1 MKTRDERLSIK
12 MSTITTKDQPSKRTG
27 SLGSLPEYSEIAPS
41 PLISACLETGSC
53 KITVVSP
60 SQDKSIQ
67 GDVLKCKQ
75 TTIIKMKKNNRDTE
89 VEFTGNL
96 VEKHESSQ
104 ASSRITWDN
113 NMDFLL
119 SIIGFAVDLANVW
132 RFPYLCYR
140 NGGGAFLIPYVLML
154 VFGAMP
160 LFYMEIVLGQF
171 HSQGPIS
178 LWKICPIFKGVGYCA
193 VLVAFY
199 VSFYYNVI
207 IGWSFYYLLQTF
219 TRTLPW
225 TNCNNTWNTNLCA
238 KSCIEEQTN
247 ITCEYLRSPSKEYFN
262 REVLKIQ
269 ESDGF
274 ENLGLPIW
282 QLTLC
287 LMVIYILLYLS
298 LFKGVKSSGKV
309 VWITATMPYILL
321 SILLIRGLLLPGA
334 LSGIHFYL
342 IPNLKALQKASV
354 WTEAA
359 IQIFY
364 SVGAGFGVHLAYASY
379 NKFDNNCYRD
389 CLITSAVNSFTSFF
403 SGFVIFT
410 YLGYMAKSQNKDIS
424 KVAAQGPGLVFEVYP
439 EAVATLP
446 GSHIWS
452 FLFFIMLIMLGMD
465 SAMGGLECVITGI
478 MDEFK
483 ETFRKYNISRELF
496 TAFIV
501 FSSFL
506 VALSCATP
514 GGLYVFNLLENY
526 AAGLSLLITVF
537 FEAVAVSWFYGLEQF
552 SSDIKKMLGFEPNLY
567 WKVCWKI
574 ISPSFLFVII
584 VLQISSFGPLS
595 FEMYDKSVYTY
606 PFSARVIGWLLG
618 LSSVIMIPTMAIVAL
633 CKKPGNLKQK
643 IALSISPDWE
653 ESEIRHESNI
663 KRFTKRHWL
672 YLKS

>member
-1 MKTRDERLSIK
+1 

-60 SQDKSIQ
+60 VTRQIPTGCDPIAIQ

-154 VFGAMP
+154 VFWSHAP
-160 LFYMEIVLGQF
+160 LLHGDCTRA
-171 HSQGPIS
+171 IS
-178 LWKICPIFKGVGYCA
+178 FP
-193 VLVAFY
+193 
-199 VSFYYNVI
+199 
-207 IGWSFYYLLQTF
+207 
-219 TRTLPW
+219 RTLPW

-537 FEAVAVSWFYGLEQF
+537 FEAGRSILVLWIGTVFKFAGKSSVPAFYL
-552 SSDIKKMLGFEPNLY
+552 L
-567 WKVCWKI
+567 
-574 ISPSFLFVII
+574 
-584 VLQISSFGPLS
+584 LS
-595 FEMYDKSVYTY
+595 FFKYLASDHSALKCMIKSVYTY